1 MRLLRAGTERSLTA
15 GRLEAVRLQDTLQ
28 RLHRRATAAATG
40 RHLSS
45 HGRHDRVSG
54 GRGHFVL
61 RVRQTFRMNA
71 RTKKMEPVSVGV
83 IVGIAIV
90 GGIMLY
96 AYIRGKA
103 MPLPPVPSPEEV
115 GDPTPV
121 GVSE

>member
-1 MRLLRAGTERSLTA
+1 
-15 GRLEAVRLQDTLQ
+15 
-28 RLHRRATAAATG
+28 
-40 RHLSS
+40 
-45 HGRHDRVSG
+45 
-54 GRGHFVL
+54 
-61 RVRQTFRMNA
+61 
-71 RTKKMEPVSVGV
+71 MEPISVGV